1 MVLPATYKNGQY
13 RFKATFDKEE
23 VESGVFTLDSSEI
36 VLDVLDINL
45 FDGPVQTLAT
55 TNLQVFKVLVYANA
69 EALKKYTYYLRKN
82 GQDYQLTV
90 AEASGYNIKFS
101 MFNTPAGA
109 FSGGNDFKFVVKGGA
124 KEEVLPFV
132 NSNGQAIN
140 IVPTYAPVI
149 KSLSTTTLK
158 TGDKLTITGENF
170 TYMSVG
176 FDTNY
181 RYCELLLIKN
191 GETKAT
197 LSTFNHQGTTATFE
211 IDKSVESGTYKVVL
225 SSQVHLKSEV
235 FGQEITV
242 QKVVPETPPRLK
254 VKGTAELIDKDA
266 SFFAK
271 QINIFFNEEIG
282 NASIKAIV
290 FPNLKIEN
298 MTRYQAAVSTRRLS
312 DSEYDYLLKDLPKG
326 YVLIEENG
334 KEYKAE
340 FSLRKV

>member
-1 MVLPATYKNGQY
+1 M
-13 RFKATFDKEE
+13 
-23 VESGVFTLDSSEI
+23 ESGVFTLDSSEI

-45 FDGPVQTLAT
+45 FEGPVQTLAT

-90 AEASGYNIKFS
+90 AEMSGYNLEFK

-124 KEEVLPFV
+124 KEQVLPFV
-132 NSNGQAIN
+132 NSDGQAIN

-149 KSLSTTTLK
+149 KSLSATTLK
-158 TGDKLTITGENF
+158 TGDELTITGENF

-176 FDTNY
+176 FNTNY

-197 LSTFNHQGTTATFE
+197 LSTYNHRGTTATFK
-211 IDKSVESGTYKVVL
+211 IDNSVESGTYKVVL
-225 SSQVHLKSEV
+225 SSQIHLKSEV
-235 FGQEITV
+235 FGQEVTI

-298 MTRYQAAVSTRRLS
+298 MTRYPAAVSTRRLS

>member
-1 MVLPATYKNGQY
+1 
-13 RFKATFDKEE
+13 
-23 VESGVFTLDSSEI
+23 
-36 VLDVLDINL
+36 
-45 FDGPVQTLAT
+45 
-55 TNLQVFKVLVYANA
+55 
-69 EALKKYTYYLRKN
+69 
-82 GQDYQLTV
+82 
-90 AEASGYNIKFS
+90 

-124 KEEVLPFV
+124 KEQVLPFV
-132 NSNGQAIN
+132 NSDGQAIN

-158 TGDKLTITGENF
+158 TGDELTITGENF

-176 FDTNY
+176 FNTNY

-197 LSTFNHQGTTATFE
+197 LSTYNHRGTTATFK
-211 IDKSVESGTYKVVL
+211 IDNNVESGTYKVVL
-225 SSQVHLKSEV
+225 SSQIHL
-235 FGQEITV
+235 
-242 QKVVPETPPRLK
+242 
-254 VKGTAELIDKDA
+254 
-266 SFFAK
+266 
-271 QINIFFNEEIG
+271 
-282 NASIKAIV
+282 KAIV

-298 MTRYQAAVSTRRLS
+298 MTRYPAAVSTRRLS

>member
-1 MVLPATYKNGQY
+1 MYNKTINRLTSCLA
-13 RFKATFDKEE
+13 
-23 VESGVFTLDSSEI
+23 VF
-36 VLDVLDINL
+36 
-45 FDGPVQTLAT
+45 
-55 TNLQVFKVLVYANA
+55 
-69 EALKKYTYYLRKN
+69 
-82 GQDYQLTV
+82 
-90 AEASGYNIKFS
+90 
-101 MFNTPAGA
+101 
-109 FSGGNDFKFVVKGGA
+109 
-124 KEEVLPFV
+124 
-132 NSNGQAIN
+132 
-140 IVPTYAPVI
+140 
-149 KSLSTTTLK
+149 
-158 TGDKLTITGENF
+158 
-170 TYMSVG
+170 
-176 FDTNY
+176 
-181 RYCELLLIKN
+181 KN

-197 LSTFNHQGTTATFE
+197 LSTYNHRGTTATFK
-211 IDKSVESGTYKVVL
+211 IDNSVESGTYKVVL
-225 SSQVHLKSEV
+225 SSQIHLKSEV
-235 FGQEITV
+235 FGQEVTV

-298 MTRYQAAVSTRRLS
+298 MTRYPAAVSTRRLS

>member
-1 MVLPATYKNGQY
+1 
-13 RFKATFDKEE
+13 
-23 VESGVFTLDSSEI
+23 
-36 VLDVLDINL
+36 
-45 FDGPVQTLAT
+45 
-55 TNLQVFKVLVYANA
+55 
-69 EALKKYTYYLRKN
+69 
-82 GQDYQLTV
+82 
-90 AEASGYNIKFS
+90 

-124 KEEVLPFV
+124 KEQVLPFV
-132 NSNGQAIN
+132 NSDGQAIN

-225 SSQVHLKSEV
+225 FSQVHLKSEV
-235 FGQEITV
+235 FGQEVTV
-242 QKVVPETPPRLK
+242 QKEIILEAHPRLK
-254 VKGTAELIDKDA
+254 IKGTAELIDKDA
-266 SFFAK
+266 SSYAK

-282 NASIKAIV
+282 NATIKAIV

-298 MTRYQAAVSTRRLS
+298 MTRYPAVVSTRRLS